1 MPSGET
7 VFRMWLGVQSRY
19 GKKQASSMMRKSE
32 SLGNDMRM
40 YVANSTEAVDFVEM
54 IVDDACFM
62 SRSWASYDLDDD
74 WENRFVKMPSAWECS
89 IV

>member
-1 MPSGET
+1 MARSP
-7 VFRMWLGVQSRY
+7 
-19 GKKQASSMMRKSE
+19 KQIWKEASEFHDACAE